1 MTRDFKQIVLA
12 GGCFWGVEAYFK
24 RLKGVVSTRVGY
36 TDGVTHNPTYQE
48 VCTGQTEHVEACEVI
63 YDADTISLKQLMN
76 HLFQIIDP
84 TSLNKQGGD
93 VGTQYRTGIYY
104 EDESEHQII
113 QDFIKEIQ
121 VHYSKPIMVEVKK
134 ETAFYDAEEYH
145 QDYLTK
151 NPMGY
156 CHVNLYQI
164 PQEDLKEEYQ
174 LKK

>member
-1 MTRDFKQIVLA
+1 MNKKIIFA

-24 RLKGVVSTRVGY
+24 KLKGVISTRVGY
-36 TDGVTHNPTYQE
+36 TDGVTAHPTYRD
-48 VCTGQTEHVEACEVI
+48 VCTGQTGHVEACEVI
-63 YDADTISLKQLMN
+63 YNQDVISLNRLMY

-104 EDESEHQII
+104 ESETDYQII
-113 QDFIKEIQ
+113 SDFIQKMQ
-121 VHYSKPIMVEVKK
+121 PNYPRPIVVEVK
-134 ETAFYDAEEYH
+134 EQTPFYEAEDFH

-151 NPMGY
+151 NPAGY

-164 PQEDLKEEYQ
+164 PQEDLKDEY
-174 LKK
+174 KR